1 MQINARYIFQSQIQ
15 YGNSI
20 ITLMEIIKFRTVVT
34 SGDEKM
40 RLRKDAKGDTF

>member
-20 ITLMEIIKFRTVVT
+20 ITLMEIIRTVVT